1 MYEYIE
7 QSFLNFLSN
16 NFLQASEFC
25 SEETI
30 SNTEKW
36 MLNFCN

>member
-16 NFLQASEFC
+16 NFFTGFWILLGGNYF
-25 SEETI
+25 
-30 SNTEKW
+30 
-36 MLNFCN
+36 